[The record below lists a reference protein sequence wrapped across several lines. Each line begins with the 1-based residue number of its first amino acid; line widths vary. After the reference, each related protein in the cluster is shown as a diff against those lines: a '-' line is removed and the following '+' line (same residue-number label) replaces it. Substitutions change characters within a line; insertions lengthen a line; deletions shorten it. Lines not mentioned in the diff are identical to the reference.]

1 MKLMISHAHTSGSL
15 GVFWL
20 TNVLGDVPYI
30 RTSNRNLQTK
40 TDGAITLLEPG
51 KGAHVVRISQTFVG
65 NSADGCHAND
75 DASNARIL
83 FATFMDPDT
92 LQEKCGIFQRNV
104 SPCFEETVVVGCDPE
119 ANTAT
124 INLYVV
130 DESFG
135 KGMTTDNPKMGQCK
149 AGQRDIIKSA
159 IKVTEKFDCLP
170 NSVCSCSEDKEC
182 FYSEL
187 KKGYLCR
194 PFAKPGDPCGGVE
207 TGAISRTCD
216 PKTSLCYLRDSCNNL
231 QATGICVA
239 FSSGVKC
246 SQDDYC
252 EKPTDFCDIST
263 NRCKPKLQKG
273 DCCRN
278 QDRCAD
284 GLTCAALKFDD
295 ADEFN
300 YTCRTKCG
308 DYYDRHYDIC
318 EDNEFC
324 TSYPQG
330 DDPIY
335 DDHYYNKPYCAP
347 YASEGES
354 CGWTSTMFQE
364 CAHPLSCYTS
374 SRRDRY
380 YDLIGV
386 CWMYADYYKD
396 PCRDA
401 SDCESPTE
409 EWCETGYGIC
419 RPRFFEKM
427 GCEPD
432 VEKQCQDGLACKNQA
447 GWWHCVK
454 EKN

>member
-1 MKLMISHAHTSGSL
+1 MKLMISQAHTSGSL
-15 GVFWL
+15 TLFLL
-20 TNVLGDVPYI
+20 TNALGELPHI
-30 RTSNRNLQTK
+30 RKTNRYLQIK

-65 NSADGCHAND
+65 SPADGCNAND

-149 AGQRDIIKSA
+149 AGQGDMIKSA

-170 NSVCSCSEDKEC
+170 NSVCNCSEDKEC

-207 TGAISRTCD
+207 TAAISRTCD
-216 PKTSLCYLRDSCNNL
+216 PHTSSCYLRDLCNGS

-239 FSSGVKC
+239 FSSDDKC
-246 SQDDYC
+246 SQPDDC
-252 EKPTDFCDIST
+252 EKPTDFCDFST
-263 NRCKPKLQKG
+263 NRCRPRLQKG
-273 DCCRN
+273 DCCSN
-278 QDRCAD
+278 EDRCAD

-300 YTCRTKCG
+300 YTCRTRCG
-308 DYYDRHYDIC
+308 DSYRDTRNHLC

-330 DDPIY
+330 DDAYY
-335 DDHYYNKPYCAP
+335 DDAYYNLPYCAP
-347 YASEGES
+347 YASKGES
-354 CGWTSTMFQE
+354 CGWTSTMFQD
-364 CAHPLSCYTS
+364 CKPPLSCFDS
-374 SRRDRY
+374 FRRDSY
-380 YDLIGV
+380 YDLIGI
-386 CWMYADYYKD
+386 CWTEDMRDEG
-396 PCRDA
+396 CRDV

-409 EWCETGYGIC
+409 EWCDVYGC
-419 RPRFFEKM
+419 KPRYIEKM
-427 GCEPD
+427 GCDPD
-432 VEKQCQDGLACKNQA
+432 IDKQCQEGLECKNQS

-454 EKN
+454 VTK